1 VTGSH
6 GGKLEGAVDRSYR
19 EYSFCLSQYA
29 ISPSGWLLSI
39 RPFAHVASVENG
51 LIADAEASILEYNL
65 YRKCEH
71 LAHLLPS
78 SVQRSARSH
87 RLLDNKNKRPN
98 NLFGLFLFFL
108 ADV

>member
-1 VTGSH
+1 V
-6 GGKLEGAVDRSYR
+6 AVDRKILLANSNR

-29 ISPSGWLLSI
+29 ISLSGCVYRI
-39 RPFAHVASVENG
+39 RPFAHFPWSENG
-51 LIADAEASILEYNL
+51 LIADAQASILEYNL

-78 SVQRSARSH
+78 SVQGPARSH
-87 RLLDNKNKRPN
+87 RLLDDKNKRPN
-98 NLFGLFLFFL
+98 SLFGLFLFFL